1 MRTTVAIMETDETVT
16 QGKPKGVSALIFFI
30 RYPALRPLPS

>member
-1 MRTTVAIMETDETVT
+1 MRATAAIMETDATVT

-30 RYPALRPLPS
+30 HCPALRPILS